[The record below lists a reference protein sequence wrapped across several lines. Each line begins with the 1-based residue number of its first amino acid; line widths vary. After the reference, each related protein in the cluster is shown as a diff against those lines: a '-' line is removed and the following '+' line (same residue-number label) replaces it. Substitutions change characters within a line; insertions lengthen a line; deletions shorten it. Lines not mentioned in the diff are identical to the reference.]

1 MTPLV
6 LLPGLAS
13 DGALWAAQVR
23 DLADVADPSIG
34 DTLNDDSLTAMAER
48 VLATAPPRFAL
59 AGLSMGGYLA
69 FEIWRQAPGRVL
81 RLALLDTSA
90 RPDTPEQT
98 AYREQAIKSARGPV
112 DFARLARI
120 GLDQLLHPGTG
131 DAVRDAV
138 VAMSVRVGAERYV
151 AQQRAIIG
159 RMDSRPTLET
169 IAVPTLVLVGA
180 GDTLTPPPLAEEI
193 AAGIPHARL
202 ATIPDAGHLPT
213 MEQPAIVSE
222 HLRRWL
228 LG

>member
-23 DLADVADPSIG
+23 DLADVAHPSIG
-34 DTLNDDSLTAMAER
+34 DTLSDDSLTAMAER

-90 RPDTPEQT
+90 RSDTPEQT
-98 AYREQAIKSARGPV
+98 AYREQAIKTARGPV

-120 GLDQLLHPGTG
+120 GLDQLLHPDTG

-138 VAMSVRVGAERYV
+138 VAMSVRVGPERYV

-193 AAGIPHARL
+193 AAGIPHATL